1 MLEIQVQKTLRGQS
15 LYLSDISGTYL
26 SGGDRLG
33 AVLAAREALPKNL
46 ANPERP
52 YVEEAE
58 YALCEALGVYKTHY
72 VFELRADL
80 LLRHNEK
87 VLDTALS
94 PDDKK
99 VYLHARGHRH
109 RLLCL

>member
-1 MLEIQVQKTLRGQS
+1 MLEIQIQKTLRGQS

-58 YALCEALGVYKTHY
+58 FNKPN
-72 VFELRADL
+72 VF
-80 LLRHNEK
+80 N
-87 VLDTALS
+87 S
-94 PDDKK
+94 P
-99 VYLHARGHRH
+99 
-109 RLLCL
+109 